1 MMDWFCLPNDAPSM
15 MSGAFAFTPNLCP
28 PDLNPVR
35 IGLLCV
41 NQGSVDRLFGN
52 VFVGLGGLTLSETSV
67 LFAKSSSDETNGGSP
82 LANLFHHLSLHL
94 PDVLTSDWYYIGI
107 GLALS

>member
-15 MSGAFAFTPNLCP
+15 MSGAFAFTPNSCP

-82 LANLFHHLSLHL
+82 LANLFHHLLLHL
-94 PDVLTSDWYYIGI
+94 PLALTGIGI
-107 GLALS
+107 GF